1 MVDVDEVLLDAD
13 DRMDKAVESLRQTLA
28 AVRTGRANTAIVER
42 LQVSHYDQTMPLNQ
56 LATLAAPD
64 AQLITVQP
72 WDRGAVDSVVRA
84 IQQSELG
91 INPASDGVVIRLPI
105 PPLTEERRR
114 ELVRQLGGRLED
126 SRVAVRNVRRH
137 AVDGLRKE
145 LRSGDLSEDEERRE
159 AERLERTTQE
169 HVEMLRELAAEKER
183 ELLEV

>member
-1 MVDVDEVLLDAD
+1 MSEQILDDAAQ
-13 DRMDKAVESLRQTLA
+13 RMDKAVGAFVNAIATI
-28 AVRTGRANTAIVER
+28 RTGRANTSLVEH
-42 LQVSHYDQTMPLNQ
+42 LPVSHYGQTLPLNQ

-72 WDRGAVDSVVRA
+72 WDRGAVDAIVRA
-84 IQQSELG
+84 IQMSDLG
-91 INPASDGVVIRLPI
+91 INPASDGVMVRLPI

-114 ELVRQLGGRLED
+114 ELVRQLGGKLED

-145 LRSGDLSEDEERRE
+145 LRAGELSEDEERRE
-159 AERLERTTQE
+159 IEQIDRSTQA
-169 HVEMLRELAAEKER
+169 HVETLQQLAAEKER